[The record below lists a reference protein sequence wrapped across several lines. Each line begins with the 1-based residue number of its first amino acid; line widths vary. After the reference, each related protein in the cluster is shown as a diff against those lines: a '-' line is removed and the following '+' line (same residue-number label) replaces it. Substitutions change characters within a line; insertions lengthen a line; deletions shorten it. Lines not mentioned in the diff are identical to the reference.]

1 MFKALSYIQSVPY
14 ECGDF
19 KHRLCSSA
27 FPIWWLCK
35 LGQVPVCLSF
45 LFLKMRRRIVANID
59 GCCENWIF
67 IYLEYLM
74 KCVILFEIFKV
85 MKSKIKEVLKVKMY
99 SILHVFGGKE
109 GQMSSFLTLKFFGLS
124 MTTLICI
131 LPQSP
136 CACIHVCW
144 KKKACTSVYL
154 FSQLNYVLLKGE
166 IYFKH
171 VFRSFLSAQSR
182 ARLTKDCKKVLP
194 KK

>member
-59 GCCENWIF
+59 GCHENWIF

-85 MKSKIKEVLKVKMY
+85 MKSKIKEVLKVKKVQY
-99 SILHVFGGKE
+99 TSRIWGQGGTNEFILNIWNSLVFLWLH
-109 GQMSSFLTLKFFGLS
+109 SFAFYLS
-124 MTTLICI
+124 HPVPVFMCVERRKHAHLYICFHNWTM
-131 LPQSP
+131 
-136 CACIHVCW
+136 CC
-144 KKKACTSVYL
+144 
-154 FSQLNYVLLKGE
+154 
-166 IYFKH
+166 
-171 VFRSFLSAQSR
+171 
-182 ARLTKDCKKVLP
+182 
-194 KK
+194 